1 MDHHPQMYG
10 SPLQHA
16 GSNKNSHKSKIEQK
30 NRNMNQTHINNNRTN
45 KNVTDAQKRIAKIIR
60 EQDRNMVS
68 GPAQPPDPKLR
79 QQLNSSQKSRNQAV
93 QHSKSENLAGGGGGL
108 NDQYH

>member
-79 QQLNSSQKSRNQAV
+79 Q
-93 QHSKSENLAGGGGGL
+93 
-108 NDQYH
+108 

>member
-45 KNVTDAQKRIAKIIR
+45 KNVTDA
-60 EQDRNMVS
+60 
-68 GPAQPPDPKLR
+68 
-79 QQLNSSQKSRNQAV
+79 
-93 QHSKSENLAGGGGGL
+93 
-108 NDQYH
+108 